1 MGTLF
6 KREIVGQK
14 LIFFIVLPNQIRIEG
29 NQKVIRTTRDGE
41 YWRLLVPG
49 NYRMQ
54 VTADGYRD
62 SESISVSVVQN
73 NPTYQKI
80 VMQRQNLEKR
90 TLDRQSGGLSELHLN
105 KPRGP

>member
-1 MGTLF
+1 MGTLS

-14 LIFFIVLPNQIRIEG
+14 LIFLIVLPYQIRIEG

-62 SESISVSVVQN
+62 SESISVSVTQN

-90 TLDRQSGGLSELHLN
+90 TLDRQSGGL
-105 KPRGP
+105 

>member
-1 MGTLF
+1 MGTLS

>member
-1 MGTLF
+1 MSLGTLS

-14 LIFFIVLPNQIRIEG
+14 LIFFIVLQNQICMEG
-29 NQKVIRTTRDGE
+29 NQNSKSDTHSGTTRDGE

-62 SESISVSVVQN
+62 SESISVSVVRN
-73 NPTYQKI
+73 NPT
-80 VMQRQNLEKR
+80 
-90 TLDRQSGGLSELHLN
+90 
-105 KPRGP
+105 

>member
-1 MGTLF
+1 M
-6 KREIVGQK
+6 
-14 LIFFIVLPNQIRIEG
+14 
-29 NQKVIRTTRDGE
+29 IRTTRDGE

-62 SESISVSVVQN
+62 SESISVSVTQN

-80 VMQRQNLEKR
+80 VMQRLNLEKR

>member
-1 MGTLF
+1 MGTLS

-62 SESISVSVVQN
+62 SESISVSVTQN

-80 VMQRQNLEKR
+80 VMQRLNLEKR

>member
-1 MGTLF
+1 MGTLS

-62 SESISVSVVQN
+62 SESISVSVTQN

>member
-1 MGTLF
+1 MSLGTLS

-14 LIFFIVLPNQIRIEG
+14 LIFFIQIRIEG

-73 NPTYQKI
+73 NPT
-80 VMQRQNLEKR
+80 
-90 TLDRQSGGLSELHLN
+90 
-105 KPRGP
+105 